1 MASLQLSILSEIQVK
16 FDSMNTKMSDTD
28 SSIQE
33 YEEELMNINSK
44 ILELNQRTNEINGHL
59 DILRQK
65 KSQFEE
71 IHKSLIKNYE
81 MIKQSAQSLLSIV
94 ESHESV

>member
-1 MASLQLSILSEIQVK
+1 MASLQLSILSEIQDK
-16 FDSMNTKMSDTD
+16 FDSMITKMSDTD

-65 KSQFEE
+65 KYQFEE